1 MLELI
6 VSLSFIKAYLGI
18 DSDNTKYDDQIVALM
33 PLFAETL
40 EEYLGITSADEITN
54 VIKECYCAKF
64 GCHLRRVNGF
74 GRDINYYKAGDIE
87 KRYESSSDDTGD
99 WCSVYNDLLSDATGE
114 NLLIGSASRKGMSDE
129 YSEYY

>member
-64 GCHLRRVNGF
+64 GCHLRRVNDF
-74 GRDINYYKAGDIE
+74 GRDISYYKAGNIE

-114 NLLIGSASRKGMSDE
+114 ILLIGSASRKGMSDE